1 MNLLLTLL
9 RRLVY
14 LSTLL
19 YFTLQVCSFWGN
31 IARPMMH
38 TRDEPFV
45 LSETDSY
52 LVIYKPPGLAT
63 APLKAGEQNNL
74 LFWCIKRF
82 PEVGMISGKK
92 PIEGGLLHRLDTD
105 TNGLVLFARTQAAY
119 DSLLIQQDRGDF
131 IKRYHAWCKRCK
143 DEEIGS
149 LSGFPPPPY
158 TLDEALQ
165 MPLTISSPFRPYGP
179 GRKQVRPVLLGPAL
193 LSKHKE
199 IALDHE
205 KPYITI
211 LRSVERDDNNPS
223 IYMFDVEI
231 TRGFR
236 HQIRCH
242 LAWFGFPIIGDPL
255 YNPQC
260 RQENCERRLLALQAW
275 AFEFLD
281 PLTGNPVRYELSS
294 STETGGMV

>member
-1 MNLLLTLL
+1 
-9 RRLVY
+9 
-14 LSTLL
+14 
-19 YFTLQVCSFWGN
+19 
-31 IARPMMH
+31 MH

-82 PEVGMISGKK
+82 PEVGKISGKK
-92 PIEGGLLHRLDTD
+92 TIEGGLIHRLDTD

-119 DSLLIQQDRGDF
+119 DSLLSQQDRGHF
-131 IKRYHAWCKRCK
+131 IKRYHAWCRQYKSE
-143 DEEIGS
+143 DFNAA
-149 LSGFPPPPY
+149 SGFPPPPY
-158 TLDEALQ
+158 TLDEVLK

-193 LSKHKE
+193 FGKHKE
-199 IALDHE
+199 IALDQG

-211 LRSVERDDNNPS
+211 LRSVEKDNCNPS
-223 IYMFDVEI
+223 TYYMFDVEI

-242 LAWFGFPIIGDPL
+242 LAWIGFPIIGDPL

-260 RQENCERRLLALQAW
+260 RQGNCERGPLALQAW

-281 PLTGNPVRYELSS
+281 PLTGNPVCYELSS
-294 STETGGMV
+294 STGTGGMV